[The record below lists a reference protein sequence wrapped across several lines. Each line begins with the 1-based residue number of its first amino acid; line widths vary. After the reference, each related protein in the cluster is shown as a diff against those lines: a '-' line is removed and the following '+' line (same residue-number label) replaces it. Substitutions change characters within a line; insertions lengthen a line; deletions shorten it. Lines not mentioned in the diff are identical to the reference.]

1 MSRTTSW
8 IPYRYRRPELITVTL
23 VVLFVVGAELLAAS
37 GFVSPLLLRRPTV
50 IANELLVTLRSESL
64 QADVFATAYRVLVTF
79 VICAVLTAVLSV
91 AFWQNETLRQTF
103 IPMFGAMFGTP
114 LVLGYMVLVAMFG
127 RGDLTIILISV
138 HAVIPMIINATD
150 ALASVDEVLVDV
162 AHTFNASRAQ
172 TMRKVI
178 LPAAAPDIFAGVRI
192 GFSYIMIS
200 VTAVEFLLT
209 INRGLGG
216 RISNMYLRFRMKE
229 MFVGIVFIVLLVI
242 VSIFLL
248 RRMEAVIR
256 R

>member
-1 MSRTTSW
+1 MGRTVSW
-8 IPYRYRRPELITVTL
+8 IPYRYRRPELITVVL
-23 VVLFVVGAELLAAS
+23 VVGLIVGAELLAAS
-37 GFVSPLLLRRPTV
+37 GQVSQLLLRRPSV
-50 IANELLVTLRSESL
+50 VANELLVSLGSESL
-64 QADVFATAYRVLVTF
+64 QADVFATAFRVLMTF
-79 VICAVLTAVLSV
+79 LICAVLTAVLSV

-138 HAVIPMIINATD
+138 HAVIPMVINATD

-162 AHTFNASRAQ
+162 AQTFNASRSQ
-172 TMRKVI
+172 VMWKVI

-209 INRGLGG
+209 VNRGLGG

-248 RRMEAVIR
+248 RHLEEVIR